1 MTAFVRAHQ
10 FSFTPLLLVA
20 VLVVGACG
28 GGATNSIVPASPTPI
43 VEAEYPRT
51 VVDDAGVSVTI
62 AAKPKRIVAL
72 TPASVEALD
81 QWGLGA
87 NVVAVASCSCLPAAF
102 AAVPQVADYAG
113 TNVEA
118 IIALNPDL
126 VFVGGSGFTPDDAI
140 MQLKAANLTVV
151 TLDPK
156 SINGVYTTLQLIGD
170 AAGAS
175 VAAAEA
181 IAGATSDIAALTALV
196 EDQPLVSVFYEI
208 DATGAI
214 YGLAP
219 DDYAAELVALARG
232 DLVSSGEPGVYEISL
247 EALVTAAPEVIL
259 LGDAAYGVT
268 AEAVAARPGWGTIP
282 AVVNG
287 AIRPIDG
294 DLVSTPG
301 PRIAEA
307 FRAIVAALHPTVT
320 LP

>member
-10 FSFTPLLLVA
+10 FLFATLLLVA
-20 VLVVGACG
+20 ALVVGACG
-28 GGATNSIVPASPTPI
+28 GEVTNSLVPVSPTPI
-43 VEAEYPRT
+43 VEADYPRT
-51 VVDDAGVSVTI
+51 VIDDAGVSVTI
-62 AAKPKRIVAL
+62 AAKPQRIVAL
-72 TPASVEALD
+72 TPASLEALD
-81 QWGLGA
+81 QFELGQG
-87 NVVAVASCSCLPAAF
+87 VVGVADCTCLPIAF
-102 AAVPQVADYAG
+102 MAKPQVADYTG

-118 IIALNPDL
+118 IISLNPDL

-140 MQLKAANLTVV
+140 TQLKAANLTVV

-156 SINGVYTTLQLIGD
+156 SMSGVYTTLQLIGD

-175 VAAAEA
+175 VTAAEVITTA
-181 IAGATSDIAALTALV
+181 KSDIAVLTALV
-196 EDQPLVSVFYEI
+196 QDQPMVSVFYEI

-232 DLVSSGEPGVYEISL
+232 DLVSSGVNGVYEISL
-247 EALVTAAPEVIL
+247 EALVTAAPAVIL

-287 AIRPIDG
+287 ALRPIDG
-294 DLVSTPG
+294 DLVSIPG

-307 FRAIVAALHPTVT
+307 FRAIIAQLHPTV

>member
-1 MTAFVRAHQ
+1 MTAFVRSHQ
-10 FSFTPLLLVA
+10 FSFATLLLVA
-20 VLVVGACG
+20 ALVSGACG
-28 GGATNSIVPASPTPI
+28 GEATNSLSPVSPTPI
-43 VEAEYPRT
+43 VEADYPRT
-51 VVDDAGVSVTI
+51 VIDDAGASVTI
-62 AAKPKRIVAL
+62 AAKPQRIVAL
-72 TPASVEALD
+72 TPASLEALA
-81 QWGLGA
+81 QFGLGQS
-87 NVVAVASCSCLPAAF
+87 VVGVAACSCLPIAF
-102 AAVPQVADYAG
+102 TATPQVADYTG

-118 IIALNPDL
+118 IISLNPDL

-140 MQLKAANLTVV
+140 TQLKAANLTVV
-151 TLDPK
+151 TLDSK
-156 SINGVYTTLQLIGD
+156 SISGVYTTLQLIGD

-175 VAAAEA
+175 VTAAEV
-181 IAGATSDIAALTALV
+181 IATAKSDIAVLTALV
-196 EDQPLVSVFYEI
+196 QDQPMVSVFYEI

-232 DLVSSGEPGVYEISL
+232 TLVSSGVNGVYEISL
-247 EALVTAAPEVIL
+247 EALVTAAPAVIL
-259 LGDAAYGVT
+259 LGHTTDGVT

-294 DLVSTPG
+294 DLVSIPG

-307 FRAIVAALHPTVT
+307 FRAILAQLHPTI

>member
-1 MTAFVRAHQ
+1 MTAFVRSHQ
-10 FSFTPLLLVA
+10 FSFATLLLVA
-20 VLVVGACG
+20 ALVSGACG
-28 GGATNSIVPASPTPI
+28 GVATNSLAPVSPTPI
-43 VEAEYPRT
+43 VEADYPRT
-51 VVDDAGVSVTI
+51 VIDDASVSVTI
-62 AAKPKRIVAL
+62 AAKPQRIVAL
-72 TPASVEALD
+72 TPASLEALD
-81 QWGLGA
+81 QFGLGES
-87 NVVAVASCSCLPAAF
+87 VVGVAACTCLPIAF
-102 AAVPQVADYAG
+102 MARPQVADYTG

-118 IIALNPDL
+118 IISLNPDL

-140 MQLKAANLTVV
+140 TLLKAANLTLV

-156 SINGVYTTLQLIGD
+156 SISGVYTTLQLIGD

-175 VAAAEA
+175 VTAAEV
-181 IAGATSDIAALTALV
+181 IATAKSDIAVLTALV
-196 EDQPLVSVFYEI
+196 QDQPMVSVFYEI

-232 DLVSSGEPGVYEISL
+232 SLVSSGVNGVYEISL
-247 EALVTAAPEVIL
+247 EALVTAAPAVIL

-294 DLVSTPG
+294 DLVSIPG

-307 FRAIVAALHPTVT
+307 FRAILAQLHPTI

>member
-10 FSFTPLLLVA
+10 FSFATLLLVA
-20 VLVVGACG
+20 ALVAGACG
-28 GGATNSIVPASPTPI
+28 GEVTNSLAPVSPTPI
-43 VEAEYPRT
+43 VEADYPRT
-51 VVDDAGVSVTI
+51 VIDDAGVSVTI
-62 AAKPKRIVAL
+62 AAKPQRIVAL
-72 TPASVEALD
+72 TPASLEALA
-81 QWGLGA
+81 QFGLGKS
-87 NVVAVASCSCLPAAF
+87 VVGVAACTCLPIAF
-102 AAVPQVADYAG
+102 MARPQVADYTG

-118 IIALNPDL
+118 IISLNPDL

-140 MQLKAANLTVV
+140 TQLKAANLTVV

-156 SINGVYTTLQLIGD
+156 SISGVYTTLQLIGD

-175 VAAAEA
+175 VTAAEV
-181 IAGATSDIAALTALV
+181 IATAKSDIAVLTALV
-196 EDQPLVSVFYEI
+196 QDQPMVSVFYEI
-208 DATGAI
+208 DATGAV

-232 DLVSSGEPGVYEISL
+232 TLVSSGVNGVYEISL
-247 EALVTAAPEVIL
+247 EALVTAAPAVIL

-294 DLVSTPG
+294 DLVSIPG

-307 FRAIVAALHPTVT
+307 FRAIVAQLHPTI

>member
-10 FSFTPLLLVA
+10 FSFATLLLVA
-20 VLVVGACG
+20 ALVAGACG
-28 GGATNSIVPASPTPI
+28 GEATNSLVPVSPTPI
-43 VEAEYPRT
+43 VEADYPRT
-51 VVDDAGVSVTI
+51 VIDDAGVSVTI
-62 AAKPKRIVAL
+62 AAKPQRIVAL
-72 TPASVEALD
+72 TPASLEALD
-81 QWGLGA
+81 QFGLGQG
-87 NVVAVASCSCLPAAF
+87 VVGVADCTCLPIAF
-102 AAVPQVADYAG
+102 TAKPQVADYTG

-118 IIALNPDL
+118 IISLNPDL

-140 MQLKAANLTVV
+140 TQLKAANLTVV

-156 SINGVYTTLQLIGD
+156 SMSGVYTTLQLIGD

-175 VAAAEA
+175 VTAAEVITTA
-181 IAGATSDIAALTALV
+181 KSDIAVLTALV
-196 EDQPLVSVFYEI
+196 QDQPMVSVFYEI

-232 DLVSSGEPGVYEISL
+232 DLVSSGVNGVYEISL
-247 EALVTAAPEVIL
+247 EALVTAAPAVIL

-294 DLVSTPG
+294 DLVSIPG

-307 FRAIVAALHPTVT
+307 FRAIIAQLHPTV

>member
-1 MTAFVRAHQ
+1 MTAFVRSHQ
-10 FSFTPLLLVA
+10 FSFTTLLLVA
-20 VLVVGACG
+20 ALVVGACG
-28 GGATNSIVPASPTPI
+28 GEATNSLSPVSPTPI

-51 VVDDAGVSVTI
+51 VIDDAGASVTI
-62 AAKPKRIVAL
+62 AAKPQRIVAL
-72 TPASVEALD
+72 TPASLEALA
-81 QWGLGA
+81 QFGLGQS
-87 NVVAVASCSCLPAAF
+87 VVGVAACSCLPIAF
-102 AAVPQVADYAG
+102 TATPQVADYTG

-118 IIALNPDL
+118 IISLNPDL

-140 MQLKAANLTVV
+140 TQLKAANLTVV

-156 SINGVYTTLQLIGD
+156 SISGVYTTLQLIGD

-175 VAAAEA
+175 VTATEV
-181 IAGATSDIAALTALV
+181 IATAKSDIAVLTALV
-196 EDQPLVSVFYEI
+196 QDQPMVSVFYEI

-232 DLVSSGEPGVYEISL
+232 DLVSSGVNGVYEISL
-247 EALVTAAPEVIL
+247 EALVTAAPAVIL

-294 DLVSTPG
+294 DLVSIPG

-307 FRAIVAALHPTVT
+307 FRAIIAQLHPTI

>member
-1 MTAFVRAHQ
+1 MTAFVRSHQ
-10 FSFTPLLLVA
+10 FSFATLLLVA
-20 VLVVGACG
+20 ALVVGACG
-28 GGATNSIVPASPTPI
+28 GEATNSLSPVSPTPI

-51 VVDDAGVSVTI
+51 VIDDAGVSVTI
-62 AAKPKRIVAL
+62 AAKPQRIVAL
-72 TPASVEALD
+72 TPASLEALA
-81 QWGLGA
+81 QFGLGQS
-87 NVVAVASCSCLPAAF
+87 VVGVAACSCLPIAF
-102 AAVPQVADYAG
+102 TATPQVADYTG

-118 IIALNPDL
+118 IISLNPDL

-140 MQLKAANLTVV
+140 TQLKAANLTVV

-156 SINGVYTTLQLIGD
+156 SISGVYTTLQLIGD

-175 VAAAEA
+175 VTAAEV
-181 IAGATSDIAALTALV
+181 IATAKSDIAVLTALV
-196 EDQPLVSVFYEI
+196 QDQPMVSVFYEI

-232 DLVSSGEPGVYEISL
+232 TLVSSGVNGVYEISL
-247 EALVTAAPEVIL
+247 EALVTAAPAVIL

-294 DLVSTPG
+294 DLVSIPG

-307 FRAIVAALHPTVT
+307 FRAILAQLHPTI

>member
-1 MTAFVRAHQ
+1 MTAFVRAHH
-10 FSFTPLLLVA
+10 FSFATLLLVA
-20 VLVVGACG
+20 ALVAGACG
-28 GGATNSIVPASPTPI
+28 GEATNSLVPVSPTPI
-43 VEAEYPRT
+43 VEADYPRT
-51 VVDDAGVSVTI
+51 VIDDAGVSVTI
-62 AAKPKRIVAL
+62 AAKPQRIVAL
-72 TPASVEALD
+72 TPASLEALD
-81 QWGLGA
+81 QFELGQG
-87 NVVAVASCSCLPAAF
+87 VVGVADCTCLPIAF
-102 AAVPQVADYAG
+102 TAKPQVADYTG

-118 IIALNPDL
+118 IISLNPDL

-140 MQLKAANLTVV
+140 TQLKAANLTVV

-156 SINGVYTTLQLIGD
+156 SISGVYTTLQLIGD

-175 VAAAEA
+175 VTAAEVITTA
-181 IAGATSDIAALTALV
+181 KSDIAVLTALV
-196 EDQPLVSVFYEI
+196 QDQPMVSVFYEI

-232 DLVSSGEPGVYEISL
+232 DLVSSGVNGVYEISL
-247 EALVTAAPEVIL
+247 EALVTAAPAVIL

-287 AIRPIDG
+287 ALRPIDG
-294 DLVSTPG
+294 DLVSIPG

-307 FRAIVAALHPTVT
+307 FRAIIAQLHPTV

>member
-1 MTAFVRAHQ
+1 MTAFVRSHQ
-10 FSFTPLLLVA
+10 FSFTTLLLVA
-20 VLVVGACG
+20 ALVVGACG
-28 GGATNSIVPASPTPI
+28 GEATNSLSPVSPTPI

-51 VVDDAGVSVTI
+51 VIDDAGASVTI
-62 AAKPKRIVAL
+62 AAKPQRIVAL
-72 TPASVEALD
+72 TPASLEALA
-81 QWGLGA
+81 QFGLGQS
-87 NVVAVASCSCLPAAF
+87 VVGVAACSCLPIAF
-102 AAVPQVADYAG
+102 TATPQVADYTG

-118 IIALNPDL
+118 IISLNPDL

-140 MQLKAANLTVV
+140 TQLKAANFTVV

-156 SINGVYTTLQLIGD
+156 SISGVYTTLQLIGD

-175 VAAAEA
+175 VTATEV
-181 IAGATSDIAALTALV
+181 IATAKSDIAVLTALV
-196 EDQPLVSVFYEI
+196 QDQPMVSVFYEI

-232 DLVSSGEPGVYEISL
+232 DLVSSGVNGVYEISL
-247 EALVTAAPEVIL
+247 EALVTAAPAVIL

-287 AIRPIDG
+287 AIRPVDG
-294 DLVSTPG
+294 DLVSIPG

-307 FRAIVAALHPTVT
+307 FRAIIAQLHPTI

>member
-10 FSFTPLLLVA
+10 FSFATLLLVA
-20 VLVVGACG
+20 ALVAGACG
-28 GGATNSIVPASPTPI
+28 GDATNSLPPVSPTPI
-43 VEAEYPRT
+43 VEGDYPRT
-51 VVDDAGVSVTI
+51 VIDDAGVSVTI
-62 AAKPKRIVAL
+62 AAKPQRIVAL
-72 TPASVEALD
+72 TPASLEALD
-81 QWGLGA
+81 QFGLGQS
-87 NVVAVASCSCLPAAF
+87 VVGVAACSCLPIAF
-102 AAVPQVADYAG
+102 TAIPQVADYTG

-118 IIALNPDL
+118 IISLNPDL
-126 VFVGGSGFTPDDAI
+126 VFVGGSGFTPADAI
-140 MQLKAANLTVV
+140 TQLKAANITLV

-156 SINGVYTTLQLIGD
+156 SISGVYATLQLIGD

-181 IAGATSDIAALTALV
+181 IATAKSDIAVLTTLV
-196 EDQPLVSVFYEI
+196 QDQPIVSLFYEI

-232 DLVSSGEPGVYEISL
+232 DLVSSGVNGVYEISL
-247 EALVTAAPEVIL
+247 EALVTAAPAVIL

-282 AVVNG
+282 AVVTG

-294 DLVSTPG
+294 DLVSIPG

-307 FRAIVAALHPTVT
+307 FRAIIAQLHPTI

>member
-10 FSFTPLLLVA
+10 FSFATLLLVA
-20 VLVVGACG
+20 ALVAGACG
-28 GGATNSIVPASPTPI
+28 GDATNSLPPVSPTPI
-43 VEAEYPRT
+43 VEGDYPRT
-51 VVDDAGVSVTI
+51 VIDDAGVSVTI
-62 AAKPKRIVAL
+62 AAKPQRIVAL
-72 TPASVEALD
+72 TPASLEALD
-81 QWGLGA
+81 QFGLGQS
-87 NVVAVASCSCLPAAF
+87 VVGVAACSCLPIAF
-102 AAVPQVADYAG
+102 TAIPQVADYTG

-118 IIALNPDL
+118 IISLNPDL
-126 VFVGGSGFTPDDAI
+126 VFVGGSGFTPADAI
-140 MQLKAANLTVV
+140 TQLKAANITLV

-156 SINGVYTTLQLIGD
+156 SISGVYATLQLIGD

-181 IAGATSDIAALTALV
+181 IATAKSDIAVLTTLV
-196 EDQPLVSVFYEI
+196 QDQPIVSLFYEI

-232 DLVSSGEPGVYEISL
+232 DLVSSGVNGVYEISL
-247 EALVTAAPEVIL
+247 EALVTAAPAVIL

-294 DLVSTPG
+294 DLVSIPG

-307 FRAIVAALHPTVT
+307 FRAIIAQLHPTI

>member
-10 FSFTPLLLVA
+10 VFRFTLLLMA
-20 VLVVGACG
+20 ALLVGACAN
-28 GGATNSIVPASPTPI
+28 ATNSLVPVSPTPI
-43 VEAEYPRT
+43 VEAPYPRT
-51 VVDDAGVSVTI
+51 VTDDAGVSVTI
-62 AAKPKRIVAL
+62 AAKPARIVAL

-81 QWGLGA
+81 QWGLGTS
-87 NVVAVASCSCLPAAF
+87 VVGVAACSCLPAAF
-102 AAVPQVADYAG
+102 ATTQQVADYNG

-140 MQLKAANLTVV
+140 TQLKAANITIV

-156 SINGVYTTLQLIGD
+156 SVSGVYSTLQLIGD

-175 VAAAEA
+175 VAAAAA
-181 IAGATSDIAALTALV
+181 ITTAKAEIAALTALV
-196 EDQPLVSVFYEI
+196 ASEPRVSVFYEI

-219 DDYAAELVALARG
+219 DDYAAELIGAARG
-232 DLVSSGEPGVYEISL
+232 DLVTSGSSGVYEISL
-247 EALVTAAPEVIL
+247 EALVTAAPKVIL

-287 AIRPIDG
+287 AVRAIDG
-294 DLVSTPG
+294 DLVSIPG

-307 FRAIVAALHPTVT
+307 FRAIVAQLHPTVT

>member
-1 MTAFVRAHQ
+1 MTAFVRSHQ
-10 FSFTPLLLVA
+10 FSFATLLLVA
-20 VLVVGACG
+20 ALVSGACG
-28 GGATNSIVPASPTPI
+28 GEATNSLSPVSPTPI
-43 VEAEYPRT
+43 VEADYPRT
-51 VVDDAGVSVTI
+51 VIDDAGASVTI
-62 AAKPKRIVAL
+62 AAKPQRIVAL
-72 TPASVEALD
+72 TPASLEALA
-81 QWGLGA
+81 QFGLGQS
-87 NVVAVASCSCLPAAF
+87 VVGVAACSCLPIAF
-102 AAVPQVADYAG
+102 TATPQVADYTG

-118 IIALNPDL
+118 IISLNPDL

-140 MQLKAANLTVV
+140 TQLKAANLTVV

-156 SINGVYTTLQLIGD
+156 SISGVYTTLQLIGD

-175 VAAAEA
+175 VTATEV
-181 IAGATSDIAALTALV
+181 IATAKSDIAVLTALV
-196 EDQPLVSVFYEI
+196 QDQPMVSVFYEI

-232 DLVSSGEPGVYEISL
+232 TLVSSGVNGVYEISL
-247 EALVTAAPEVIL
+247 EALVTAAPAVIL

-287 AIRPIDG
+287 AIRPVDG
-294 DLVSTPG
+294 DLVSIPG

-307 FRAIVAALHPTVT
+307 FRAIIAQLHPTI

>member
-10 FSFTPLLLVA
+10 FFRFTLLLLGA
-20 VLVVGACG
+20 LLVGAC
-28 GGATNSIVPASPTPI
+28 ASVTNSLVPVSPTPI
-43 VEAEYPRT
+43 VEAQYPRT
-51 VVDDAGVSVTI
+51 VVDDAGTSVTI
-62 AAKPKRIVAL
+62 AAKPQRIVAL
-72 TPASVEALD
+72 TPASVESLD
-81 QWGLGA
+81 QWGLGTS
-87 NVVAVASCSCLPAAF
+87 VVGVAACSCLPAAF
-102 AAVPQVADYAG
+102 AATKQVADYNG

-140 MQLKAANLTVV
+140 TQLKAANITLV

-156 SINGVYTTLQLIGD
+156 SVSGVYTTLQLIGD

-175 VAAAEA
+175 VTAADA
-181 IAGATSDIAALTALV
+181 ITAAKADIAAITALV
-196 EDQPLVSVFYEI
+196 ASAPPVRVFYEI

-219 DDYAAELVALARG
+219 DDYAAELIGAARG
-232 DLVSSGEPGVYEISL
+232 DLVTSGTNGVYEISL
-247 EALVTAAPEVIL
+247 EALVTAAPAVIL

-282 AVVNG
+282 AVVSG
-287 AIRPIDG
+287 ALRPIDG

-301 PRIAEA
+301 PRIAAA
-307 FRAIVAALHPTVT
+307 FRAIVAQLHPTVT

>member
-1 MTAFVRAHQ
+1 MTAFVRSHQ
-10 FSFTPLLLVA
+10 FSFATMLLVA
-20 VLVVGACG
+20 ALVSGACG
-28 GGATNSIVPASPTPI
+28 VDATNSLPPVSPTPI
-43 VEAEYPRT
+43 VEADYPRT
-51 VVDDAGVSVTI
+51 VIDDAGISVTI
-62 AAKPKRIVAL
+62 AAKPQRIVAL
-72 TPASVEALD
+72 TPASLEALD
-81 QWGLGA
+81 QFGLGQS
-87 NVVAVASCSCLPAAF
+87 VVGVAACTCLPIAF
-102 AAVPQVADYAG
+102 MARPQVADYTG

-118 IIALNPDL
+118 IISLNPDL

-140 MQLKAANLTVV
+140 TQLKAANLTVV

-156 SINGVYTTLQLIGD
+156 SISGVYTALQLIGD

-175 VAAAEA
+175 VAAAEVITTA
-181 IAGATSDIAALTALV
+181 KSDIAVLTSLV
-196 EDQPLVSVFYEI
+196 QGEPMVSVFYEI

-232 DLVSSGEPGVYEISL
+232 NLVSSGVNGVYEISL
-247 EALVTAAPEVIL
+247 EALVTAAPAVIL

-307 FRAIVAALHPTVT
+307 FRAMLAQLHPTI

>member
-10 FSFTPLLLVA
+10 FSFATLLLVA
-20 VLVVGACG
+20 ALVAGACG
-28 GGATNSIVPASPTPI
+28 GDATNSLPPVSPTPI
-43 VEAEYPRT
+43 AEGDYPRT
-51 VVDDAGVSVTI
+51 VIDDAGVSVTI
-62 AAKPKRIVAL
+62 AAKPQRIVAL
-72 TPASVEALD
+72 TPASLEALD
-81 QWGLGA
+81 QFGLGQS
-87 NVVAVASCSCLPAAF
+87 VVGVAACSCLPIAF
-102 AAVPQVADYAG
+102 TAIPQVADYTG

-118 IIALNPDL
+118 IISLNPDL
-126 VFVGGSGFTPDDAI
+126 VFVGGSGFTPADAI
-140 MQLKAANLTVV
+140 TQLKAANITLV

-156 SINGVYTTLQLIGD
+156 SISGVYATLQLIGD

-181 IAGATSDIAALTALV
+181 IATAKSDIAVLTALV
-196 EDQPLVSVFYEI
+196 QGEPIVSLFYEI

-232 DLVSSGEPGVYEISL
+232 DLVSSGVNGVYEISL
-247 EALVTAAPEVIL
+247 EALVTAAPAVIL

-294 DLVSTPG
+294 DLVSIPG

-307 FRAIVAALHPTVT
+307 FRAIIAQLHPTI

>member
-1 MTAFVRAHQ
+1 MTAFVRAHKVFRLTQ
-10 FSFTPLLLVA
+10 LLLA
-20 VLVVGACG
+20 ALLVGACAN
-28 GGATNSIVPASPTPI
+28 ATNSLVPVSPTPV
-43 VEAEYPRT
+43 VEAAYPRT
-51 VVDDAGVSVTI
+51 VVDDVSVSITI
-62 AAKPKRIVAL
+62 TSQPQRIVAL

-81 QWGLGA
+81 QWGLGGH
-87 NVVAVASCSCLPAAF
+87 VVGVAACSCLPAAF
-102 AAVPQVADYAG
+102 AATKQVADYNG

-126 VFVGGSGFTPDDAI
+126 VFVGGSGFTPDDTI
-140 MQLKAANLTVV
+140 TQLKAANITLV

-156 SINGVYTTLQLIGD
+156 SVSGVYTTLQLIGD

-181 IAGATSDIAALTALV
+181 VTAAKSDIAAITALV
-196 EDQPLVSVFYEI
+196 QDEPIVSVFYEI

-219 DDYAAELVALARG
+219 DDYAAELIGAARG
-232 DLVSSGEPGVYEISL
+232 SLVSSGTAGVYEISL
-247 EALVTAAPEVIL
+247 EALVTAAPAVIL
-259 LGDAAYGVT
+259 IGDAAYGVT

-282 AVVNG
+282 AVVHG
-287 AIRPIDG
+287 ALQPIDG
-294 DLVSTPG
+294 DLVTTPG

-307 FRAIVAALHPTVT
+307 FRAIVAKLHPTVT

>member
-1 MTAFVRAHQ
+1 MTAFVRSHQ
-10 FSFTPLLLVA
+10 FSFTTLLLVA
-20 VLVVGACG
+20 ALVVGACG
-28 GGATNSIVPASPTPI
+28 GEATNSLSPVSPTPI
-43 VEAEYPRT
+43 VEADYPRT
-51 VVDDAGVSVTI
+51 VIDDAGASVTI
-62 AAKPKRIVAL
+62 AAKPQRIVAL
-72 TPASVEALD
+72 TPASLEALA
-81 QWGLGA
+81 QFGLGQS
-87 NVVAVASCSCLPAAF
+87 VVGVAACSCLPIAF
-102 AAVPQVADYAG
+102 TATPQVADYTG

-118 IIALNPDL
+118 IISLNPDL

-140 MQLKAANLTVV
+140 TQLKAANLTVV

-156 SINGVYTTLQLIGD
+156 SISGVYTTLQLIGD

-175 VAAAEA
+175 VTAAEV
-181 IAGATSDIAALTALV
+181 IATAKSDIAVLTALV
-196 EDQPLVSVFYEI
+196 QDQPMVSVFYEI

-232 DLVSSGEPGVYEISL
+232 TLVSSGVNGVYEISL
-247 EALVTAAPEVIL
+247 EALVTAAPAVIL

-287 AIRPIDG
+287 AIRPVDG
-294 DLVSTPG
+294 DLVSIPG

-307 FRAIVAALHPTVT
+307 FRAIIAQLHPTI

>member
-1 MTAFVRAHQ
+1 MTAFVRSHQ
-10 FSFTPLLLVA
+10 FSFTTLLLVA
-20 VLVVGACG
+20 ALVVGACG
-28 GGATNSIVPASPTPI
+28 GEATNSLSPVSPTPI

-51 VVDDAGVSVTI
+51 VIDDAGASVTI
-62 AAKPKRIVAL
+62 AAKPQRIVAL
-72 TPASVEALD
+72 TPASLEALA
-81 QWGLGA
+81 QFGLGQS
-87 NVVAVASCSCLPAAF
+87 VVGVAACSCLPIAF
-102 AAVPQVADYAG
+102 TATPQVADYTG

-118 IIALNPDL
+118 IISLNPDL

-140 MQLKAANLTVV
+140 TQLKAANLTVV

-156 SINGVYTTLQLIGD
+156 SISGVYTTLQLIGD

-175 VAAAEA
+175 VTATEV
-181 IAGATSDIAALTALV
+181 IATAKSDIAVLTALV
-196 EDQPLVSVFYEI
+196 QDQPMVSVFYEI

-232 DLVSSGEPGVYEISL
+232 TLVSSGVNGVYEISL
-247 EALVTAAPEVIL
+247 EALVTAAPAVIL

-294 DLVSTPG
+294 DLVSIPG

-307 FRAIVAALHPTVT
+307 FRAIIAQLHPTI

>member
-1 MTAFVRAHQ
+1 MTAFVRSHQ
-10 FSFTPLLLVA
+10 FSFATLLVA
-20 VLVVGACG
+20 ALVAGACG
-28 GGATNSIVPASPTPI
+28 GEATNSLVPVSPTPI
-43 VEAEYPRT
+43 VEADYPRT
-51 VVDDAGVSVTI
+51 VIDDAGVSVTI
-62 AAKPKRIVAL
+62 AAKPQRIVAL
-72 TPASVEALD
+72 TPASLEALD
-81 QWGLGA
+81 QFGLGES
-87 NVVAVASCSCLPAAF
+87 VVGVAACTCLPIAF
-102 AAVPQVADYAG
+102 MARPQVADYAG

-118 IIALNPDL
+118 IISLNPDL
-126 VFVGGSGFTPDDAI
+126 VFVAAPPFTPADVI
-140 MQLKAANLTVV
+140 TQLKAAKLTLV
-151 TLDPK
+151 TLEPK
-156 SINGVYTTLQLIGD
+156 SISGVYATLQLIGD

-175 VAAAEA
+175 VAAAEV
-181 IAGATSDIAALTALV
+181 IATAKSDIAVLTALV
-196 EDQPLVSVFYEI
+196 QDQPMVSLFYEI

-232 DLVSSGEPGVYEISL
+232 DLVSSGVNGVYEISL
-247 EALVTAAPEVIL
+247 EALVTAAPAVIL

-294 DLVSTPG
+294 DLVSIPG

-307 FRAIVAALHPTVT
+307 FRAILAQLHPTI

>member
-1 MTAFVRAHQ
+1 MTAFVRSHQ
-10 FSFTPLLLVA
+10 FSFATMLLVA
-20 VLVVGACG
+20 ALVSGACG
-28 GGATNSIVPASPTPI
+28 VDATNSLPPVSPTPI
-43 VEAEYPRT
+43 VEADYPRT
-51 VVDDAGVSVTI
+51 VIDDAGISVTI
-62 AAKPKRIVAL
+62 AAKPQRIVAL
-72 TPASVEALD
+72 TPASLEALD
-81 QWGLGA
+81 QFGLGQS
-87 NVVAVASCSCLPAAF
+87 VVGVAACTCLPIAF
-102 AAVPQVADYAG
+102 MARPQVADYTG

-118 IIALNPDL
+118 IISLNPDL

-140 MQLKAANLTVV
+140 TQLKAANLTVV

-156 SINGVYTTLQLIGD
+156 SISGVYTALQLIGD

-175 VAAAEA
+175 VAAAEVITTA
-181 IAGATSDIAALTALV
+181 KSDIAVLTSLV
-196 EDQPLVSVFYEI
+196 QGEPMVSVFYEI

-232 DLVSSGEPGVYEISL
+232 NLVSSGVNGVYEISL
-247 EALVTAAPEVIL
+247 EALVTAAPAVIL

-307 FRAIVAALHPTVT
+307 FRAILAQLHPTI

>member
-1 MTAFVRAHQ
+1 V
-10 FSFTPLLLVA
+10 
-20 VLVVGACG
+20 
-28 GGATNSIVPASPTPI
+28 SPTPI
-43 VEAEYPRT
+43 VEAQYPRT
-51 VVDDAGVSVTI
+51 VVDDAGTSVTI
-62 AAKPKRIVAL
+62 AAKPQRIVAL
-72 TPASVEALD
+72 TPASVESLD
-81 QWGLGA
+81 QWGLGTS
-87 NVVAVASCSCLPAAF
+87 VVGVAACSCLPAAF
-102 AAVPQVADYAG
+102 AATKQVADYNG

-140 MQLKAANLTVV
+140 TQLKAANITLV

-156 SINGVYTTLQLIGD
+156 SVSGMYTTLQLIGD

-175 VAAAEA
+175 VAAADA
-181 IAGATSDIAALTALV
+181 ITATKADIAAITALV
-196 EDQPLVSVFYEI
+196 ASAPPVRVFYEI

-219 DDYAAELVALARG
+219 DDYAAELIGAARG
-232 DLVSSGEPGVYEISL
+232 DLITSGTNGVYEISL
-247 EALVTAAPEVIL
+247 EALVTAAPAVIL

-282 AVVNG
+282 AVVSG
-287 AIRPIDG
+287 ALRPIDG

-301 PRIAEA
+301 PRIAAA
-307 FRAIVAALHPTVT
+307 FRAIVAQLHPTVT

>member
-1 MTAFVRAHQ
+1 MTAFVRSHQ
-10 FSFTPLLLVA
+10 FSFATMLLVA
-20 VLVVGACG
+20 ALVSGACG
-28 GGATNSIVPASPTPI
+28 VDATNSLPPVSPTPI
-43 VEAEYPRT
+43 VEADYPRT
-51 VVDDAGVSVTI
+51 VIDDAGTSVTI
-62 AAKPKRIVAL
+62 AAKPQRIVAL
-72 TPASVEALD
+72 TPASLEALD
-81 QWGLGA
+81 QFGLGQS
-87 NVVAVASCSCLPAAF
+87 VVGVAACTCLPIAF
-102 AAVPQVADYAG
+102 TAKSQVADYTG

-118 IIALNPDL
+118 IISLNPDL

-140 MQLKAANLTVV
+140 TQLKAANLAVV

-156 SINGVYTTLQLIGD
+156 SMSGVYTALQLIGD

-175 VAAAEA
+175 VTAAEV
-181 IAGATSDIAALTALV
+181 IATAKSDIAVLTSLV
-196 EDQPLVSVFYEI
+196 QGEPMVSVFYEI

-232 DLVSSGEPGVYEISL
+232 NLVSSGVNGAYEISL
-247 EALVTAAPEVIL
+247 EALVTAAPAVIL

-307 FRAIVAALHPTVT
+307 FRAILAQLHPTI

>member
-1 MTAFVRAHQ
+1 MTAFVRSHQ
-10 FSFTPLLLVA
+10 FSFTTLLLVA
-20 VLVVGACG
+20 ALVVGACG
-28 GGATNSIVPASPTPI
+28 GEATNSLSPVSPTPI

-51 VVDDAGVSVTI
+51 VIDDAGASVTI
-62 AAKPKRIVAL
+62 AAKPQRIVAL
-72 TPASVEALD
+72 TPASLEALA
-81 QWGLGA
+81 QFGLGQS
-87 NVVAVASCSCLPAAF
+87 VVGVAACSCLPIAF
-102 AAVPQVADYAG
+102 TATPQVADYTG

-118 IIALNPDL
+118 IISLNPDL

-140 MQLKAANLTVV
+140 TQLKAANLTVV

-156 SINGVYTTLQLIGD
+156 SISGVYTTLQLIGD

-175 VAAAEA
+175 VTAAEV
-181 IAGATSDIAALTALV
+181 IATAKSDIAVLTALV
-196 EDQPLVSVFYEI
+196 QDQPMVSVFYEI

-232 DLVSSGEPGVYEISL
+232 TLVSSGVNGVYEISL
-247 EALVTAAPEVIL
+247 EALVTAAPAVIL

-294 DLVSTPG
+294 DLVSIPG

-307 FRAIVAALHPTVT
+307 FRAILAQLHPTI

>member
-1 MTAFVRAHQ
+1 MSAFVRAHR
-10 FSFTPLLLVA
+10 FFHLTLLLVA
-20 VLVVGACG
+20 ALVVSACG
-28 GGATNSIVPASPTPI
+28 GEATNSLQPVSPTPI
-43 VEAEYPRT
+43 VEADYPRT
-51 VVDDAGVSVTI
+51 VIDDAGVSVTI
-62 AAKPKRIVAL
+62 AAKPQRIVAL
-72 TPASVEALD
+72 TPASLEALD
-81 QWGLGA
+81 EFGLSQS
-87 NVVAVASCSCLPAAF
+87 VVGVAACTCLPIAF
-102 AAVPQVADYAG
+102 TATPQVADFNG

-118 IIALNPDL
+118 IITLNPDL
-126 VFVGGSGFTPDDAI
+126 VFVAAPPFTPADVI
-140 MQLKAANLTVV
+140 TQLKAANLTVV
-151 TLDPK
+151 TLEPK
-156 SINGVYTTLQLIGD
+156 NISGVYATLQLIGD

-181 IAGATSDIAALTALV
+181 VATAKSDIAVLTALV
-196 EDQPLVSVFYEI
+196 QNEPMVSVFYEI

-232 DLVSSGEPGVYEISL
+232 DLVSSGVNGVYEISL
-247 EALVTAAPEVIL
+247 EALVTAAPTVIL
-259 LGDAAYGVT
+259 LGDSIYGVT

-307 FRAIVAALHPTVT
+307 FRAIVAQLHPTI

>member
-10 FSFTPLLLVA
+10 FLFATLLLVA
-20 VLVVGACG
+20 ALVVGACG
-28 GGATNSIVPASPTPI
+28 GEVTNSLVPVSPTPI
-43 VEAEYPRT
+43 VEADYPRT
-51 VVDDAGVSVTI
+51 VIDDAGVSVTI
-62 AAKPKRIVAL
+62 AAKPQRIVAL
-72 TPASVEALD
+72 TPASLEALD
-81 QWGLGA
+81 QFELGQG
-87 NVVAVASCSCLPAAF
+87 VVGVADCTCLPIAF
-102 AAVPQVADYAG
+102 MAKPQVADYTG

-118 IIALNPDL
+118 IISLNPDL
-126 VFVGGSGFTPDDAI
+126 VFVGGSGFTPDDVI
-140 MQLKAANLTVV
+140 TQLKAANLTVV

-156 SINGVYTTLQLIGD
+156 SISGVYTTLQLIGD

-175 VAAAEA
+175 VTAAEVITTA
-181 IAGATSDIAALTALV
+181 KSDIAVLTALV
-196 EDQPLVSVFYEI
+196 QDQPMVSVFYEI

-232 DLVSSGEPGVYEISL
+232 DLVSSGVNGVYEISL
-247 EALVTAAPEVIL
+247 EALVTAAPAVIL

-287 AIRPIDG
+287 ALRPIDG
-294 DLVSTPG
+294 DLVSIPG

-307 FRAIVAALHPTVT
+307 FRAIIAQLHPTV

>member
-1 MTAFVRAHQ
+1 MTALVCAHRSSR
-10 FSFTPLLLVA
+10 FALLLVVA
-20 VLVVGACG
+20 LMVGACG
-28 GGATNSIVPASPTPI
+28 SPTNSLAPASATPV
-43 VEAEYPRT
+43 VEVEYPRT
-51 VVDDAGVSVTI
+51 VVDGAGSSVTI
-62 AAKPKRIVAL
+62 ATKPRRIVAL

-87 NVVAVASCSCLPAAF
+87 SVVGVAACSCLPAAF
-102 AAVPQVADYAG
+102 AATPQVADYNG

-118 IIALNPDL
+118 IVALSPDL
-126 VFVGGSGFTPDDAI
+126 VFVGGSGFTPDDAVA
-140 MQLKAANLTVV
+140 QLRAAKITVV

-156 SINGVYTTLQLIGD
+156 SVDGVYATLQLIGD

-175 VAAAEA
+175 VAAAAA
-181 IAGATSDIAALTALV
+181 IDAARSDIAAVTALLQGSPSV
-196 EDQPLVSVFYEI
+196 RVFYEI

-219 DDYAAELVALARG
+219 DDYAAELIRAAGG
-232 DLVSSGEPGVYEISL
+232 DLVTSGSDGIYEISL
-247 EALVTAAPEVIL
+247 EALVTAAPAVIL

-287 AIRPIDG
+287 ALRAIDG

-307 FRAIVAALHPTVT
+307 FRAIVAQLHPELT